1 MVPGSNPASS
11 KSSDTGR
18 HIRRATE
25 SDLSA
30 INAIYNHYV
39 LHSTCTYQEEPET
52 LNNRKRWLEY
62 HTEKF
67 PAVVIEQNGEVIGWG
82 SLSPFHSRSAF
93 RFTVENSVYIHP
105 EHHRCGLGRMILGH
119 LIEQAGVL
127 GYRTVIAA
135 ISAEQAASVKLH
147 ESLGFEKTGHLHQ
160 VGFKFNQWLDVVY
173 YQLRIG

>member
-1 MVPGSNPASS
+1 MIPGPDPALS
-11 KSSDTGR
+11 KSTNPGR
-18 HIRRATE
+18 HIRGATE
-25 SDLSA
+25 RDLPS

-52 LNNRKRWLEY
+52 LANRQCWLEY

-67 PAVVIEQNGEVIGWG
+67 PAVVIEQNDEVIGWG

-105 EHHRCGLGRMILGH
+105 EHHRRGLGRLILAH
-119 LIEQAGVL
+119 LIEQARVL

-135 ISAEQAASVKLH
+135 ISAEQTASVKLH
-147 ESLGFEKTGHLHQ
+147 ESLGFQKVGHLPE

-173 YQLRIG
+173 YQLTLK